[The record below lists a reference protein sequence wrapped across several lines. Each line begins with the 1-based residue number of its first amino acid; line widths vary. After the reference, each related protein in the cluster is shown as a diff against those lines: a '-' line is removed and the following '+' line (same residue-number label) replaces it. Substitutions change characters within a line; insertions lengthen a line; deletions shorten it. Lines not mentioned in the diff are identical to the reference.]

1 MSTVGQGVAAGVAA
15 GGGIVNIPFGSAVT
29 AGRETSQVDSN
40 GVVVQGMVF
49 GIKLPDGT
57 TTTVFIPYSQI
68 GNTSYVEGLINA
80 RVAAIQAITG

>member
-15 GGGIVNIPFGSAVT
+15 GGGIVNLPFGSAIT
-29 AGRETSQVDSN
+29 AGRETSQINGN

-49 GIKLPDGT
+49 TVALPGDVT
-57 TTTVFIPYSQI
+57 TSVFIPYSQI
-68 GNTSYVEGLINA
+68 GDTAAVEDAINS